1 MKLRQLQCL
10 CAVVDAGFN
19 ISRAANVLHATQPA
33 VSKQLRQF
41 EEELG
46 IDLLQR
52 QAGRPVALTEAG
64 EHTLVWARRAMQCS
78 QNIRQLARNSKG
90 EMGEAIALGTSHS
103 HANYLVLPA
112 IVAFCRRFPSV
123 RVTVLQ
129 GTPDEV
135 ARLAR
140 DGKAAVAVTNEPGD
154 LPRETVAVPFL
165 TSRRL
170 VVAPAAHPFLKE
182 KKLTLEGIAAH
193 PLIIQRSSRPGG
205 PRIVQKFEQAG
216 LTAHIAVQ
224 ALDADVIKTYVRSGI
239 GIGIIPE
246 FSFSANR
253 DRGLRVLDAG
263 HLFDPAVSVVVLRR
277 QSHMQQGIFQFLT
290 ELDSSLEKERLEALV
305 FER

>member
-19 ISRAANVLHATQPA
+19 ISHAANVLHATQPA

-52 QAGRPVALTEAG
+52 QAGRPVALTPEG
-64 EHTLVWARRAMQCS
+64 EQTLVWARRAMQCS

-90 EMGEAIALGTSHS
+90 ETGGTIALGTSHS
-103 HANYLVLPA
+103 PANYLVLPA

-135 ARLAR
+135 ARLVR
-140 DGKAAVAVTNEPGD
+140 DGAAALAVTSEPGE
-154 LPRETVAVPFL
+154 LPKETIAVPFL

-170 VVAPAAHPFLKE
+170 VIAPAAHPVLKE
-182 KKLTLEGIAAH
+182 KKLTLEAVAAH

-205 PRIVQKFEQAG
+205 PRIAQKFEQAG
-216 LTAHIAVQ
+216 LAAHVAVQ

-239 GIGIIPE
+239 GIGIIPA
-246 FSFSANR
+246 FSFSAVR

-263 HLFDPAVSVVVLRR
+263 HLFDPAVTVVVLRR
-277 QSHMQQGIFQFLT
+277 QSHVPQAIFQFLA
-290 ELDSSLEKERLEALV
+290 ELDPSLEKERLDALV